1 MSANANGGQEDAS
14 TEPKT
19 VIHVDDFGFREA
31 LETNNREDTWCR
43 EPRKKTLRII
53 ESLAFRLVT
62 MALILLD
69 LVLVI
74 VDLADPKPAYDY
86 VGLVIVIL
94 FVIEVGVR
102 IFALGP
108 EKFFSNWI
116 MVLDF
121 AVVILTFIVS
131 VVFMSVPD
139 LSDTA
144 KLGKLVVL
152 ARLIRLPRLVA
163 LVRVFLTE
171 RKNLTKATRHVVS
184 QNKKRYEDDGFDL
197 DLCYI
202 TEKVIAMS
210 YPSSGLMAMY
220 RNPIKEVAKF
230 LDLKHYN
237 RYKVYNLC
245 SERYY
250 DSSFFHDRVE
260 RYLIDDHNV
269 PRLSDMVKF
278 ANSVRDWLAAH
289 EQNIIVVHCKGGKG
303 RTGTM
308 ICTYMVDSDI
318 YENAKECLDFFGLKR
333 TDYQQGIKFQ
343 GVETPS
349 QNRYVGYFETVKKE
363 FNYEMPPDTPLIVRK
378 IIIHGISSIGNGDG
392 SDFWFRIFEGGKQV
406 GEFDLGINKNCMAEF
421 SRETDSAVV
430 TLRNPPT
437 VLNDVKFSFFSRN
450 RNVPTAYE
458 NCAFFFWIY
467 TYFIQDLKIKLDR
480 TQLDNPH
487 KSKTWKVWHE
497 NFAVEVLFDQP

>member
-31 LETNNREDTWCR
+31 LETNNRRTPGAGS
-43 EPRKKTLRII
+43 PRKKTLRII
-53 ESLAFRLVT
+53 ESLAFRLAT

-102 IFALGP
+102 IFALG
-108 EKFFSNWI
+108 
-116 MVLDF
+116 
-121 AVVILTFIVS
+121 

-144 KLGKLVVL
+144 KLGKLVCSPVSF
-152 ARLIRLPRLVA
+152 AYPASSPWSRVSHREEKPHQGNASRGVA
-163 LVRVFLTE
+163 
-171 RKNLTKATRHVVS
+171 

-202 TEKVIAMS
+202 TV
-210 YPSSGLMAMY
+210 SS
-220 RNPIKEVAKF
+220 
-230 LDLKHYN
+230 
-237 RYKVYNLC
+237 
-245 SERYY
+245 
-250 DSSFFHDRVE
+250 HDRVE

-289 EQNIIVVHCKGGKG
+289 EQNIIVVHCKGGK
-303 RTGTM
+303 
-308 ICTYMVDSDI
+308 
-318 YENAKECLDFFGLKR
+318 ECLDFFGLKR

-349 QNRYVGYFETVKKE
+349 QNRYPSATVTARFLVSNFEGVKQ
-363 FNYEMPPDTPLIVRK
+363 VA
-378 IIIHGISSIGNGDG
+378 SSIWASTRTAWRSSLGDRQRC
-392 SDFWFRIFEGGKQV
+392 SDA
-406 GEFDLGINKNCMAEF
+406 AE
-421 SRETDSAVV
+421 STNSAQRCEVQ
-430 TLRNPPT
+430 L
-437 VLNDVKFSFFSRN
+437 FSRN

-467 TYFIQDLKIKLDR
+467 TLLHSGPELDR

-487 KSKTWKVWHE
+487 KTKTWKAWHE

>member
-31 LETNNREDTWCR
+31 LETNNRRT
-43 EPRKKTLRII
+43 PGA
-53 ESLAFRLVT
+53 AFRLAT

-102 IFALGP
+102 IFALG
-108 EKFFSNWI
+108 
-116 MVLDF
+116 
-121 AVVILTFIVS
+121 
-131 VVFMSVPD
+131 
-139 LSDTA
+139 
-144 KLGKLVVL
+144 LVVL

-392 SDFWFRIFEGGKQV
+392 SISGF
-406 GEFDLGINKNCMAEF
+406 EF
-421 SRETDSAVV
+421 SRASSKLASSIWASTRTAWRSSLAETDSAVV

-487 KSKTWKVWHE
+487 KTKTWKSM
-497 NFAVEVLFDQP
+497 A

>member
-1 MSANANGGQEDAS
+1 
-14 TEPKT
+14 
-19 VIHVDDFGFREA
+19 
-31 LETNNREDTWCR
+31 
-43 EPRKKTLRII
+43 
-53 ESLAFRLVT
+53 
-62 MALILLD
+62 
-69 LVLVI
+69 
-74 VDLADPKPAYDY
+74 
-86 VGLVIVIL
+86 
-94 FVIEVGVR
+94 
-102 IFALGP
+102 
-108 EKFFSNWI
+108 
-116 MVLDF
+116 
-121 AVVILTFIVS
+121 
-131 VVFMSVPD
+131 MSVPD

-152 ARLIRLPRLVA
+152 ARLIRLPPRRPGPRVSHREEKPHQGNASRGVA
-163 LVRVFLTE
+163 E
-171 RKNLTKATRHVVS
+171 
-184 QNKKRYEDDGFDL
+184 QEKKRYEDDGFDL

-202 TEKVIAMS
+202 T
-210 YPSSGLMAMY
+210 
-220 RNPIKEVAKF
+220 VAKF

-308 ICTYMVDSDI
+308 ICTYM
-318 YENAKECLDFFGLKR
+318 ECLDFFGLKR

-378 IIIHGISSIGNGDG
+378 IIIHGIS
-392 SDFWFRIFEGGKQV
+392 F
-406 GEFDLGINKNCMAEF
+406 GEFDLGINKNCIAEF

-437 VLNDVKFSFFSRN
+437 VAQTMLLTRAPSSTYLVAAAANESVVVRLVEPGRAVVDHLQILPHPILEAELARQGAASAARHQRIVDVGQAPESRQ
-450 RNVPTAYE
+450 P
-458 NCAFFFWIY
+458 
-467 TYFIQDLKIKLDR
+467 
-480 TQLDNPH
+480 
-487 KSKTWKVWHE
+487 
-497 NFAVEVLFDQP
+497 EVLFDVAAAPPPRRGSAMPAGRQSRLASFSGRHSNGVGGRSGVDRRLPLAQPAVASAKLQPVPEHAEVLQQVVSSALTSSASKPSCLARVVSPASCSAVTAGHRRPGSPARPPMELVQRQQGPETFNAQGCRRGAHQVERVREKFAPARLEQLHPLRRLTRLRR